1 VVVNPDLPVGA
12 VIATKL
18 DNAAGYGL
26 TIDAPVPP
34 FLMLALLLQGHD
46 LGNKVYSTAIP
57 GIGLRFS
64 RGGST
69 VNIIY
74 PDRYDR
80 RVPF

>member
-1 VVVNPDLPVGA
+1 V
-12 VIATKL
+12 
-18 DNAAGYGL
+18 
-26 TIDAPVPP
+26 
-34 FLMLALLLQGHD
+34 
-46 LGNKVYSTAIP
+46 P

-80 RVPF
+80 RGNFSLEGSRFTLEIKDRSHNRQRYAGGG